1 MDATKQDL
9 IDLIRR
15 GSSFAQSIRA
25 ARAGLP
31 SRDLADPHLRAAEH
45 EVEDA
50 LLCIAEAIQ
59 MLGERPMQP
68 IEVEYHEDDAL
79 AEYVE
84 ETASAPDT
92 VGDIRDMLGEP

>member
-15 GSSFAQSIRA
+15 GPRSPRA
-25 ARAGLP
+25 SGPPRRSL
-31 SRDLADPHLRAAEH
+31 SRDLAADPHLRAAEH

-59 MLGERPMQP
+59 MLER
-68 IEVEYHEDDAL
+68 
-79 AEYVE
+79 
-84 ETASAPDT
+84 APDA
-92 VGDIRDMLGEP
+92 VDRGRIPRGRRRAAE